1 MNIIIRQPALS
12 SNNVPIIREINK
24 EACLVSNEAIMA
36 IDASTTNSG
45 IAILRRNDGAL
56 YYSISVARDKKNE
69 NPVEYKIK
77 IKEFVK
83 DLLLQ
88 NRNITKV
95 FYEEPFIGYSTSV
108 SNLMMLRTFVDEILI
123 ENKETLGYV
132 EKIEVNNKKWKA
144 IFIAPE
150 KCPNN
155 TELEKKAVRDK
166 LEKYMPYMSIVTQDE
181 IDAIGLGFSAVLSE
195 RSGNNNIESV
205 RKTAPFKYDVEFIGS
220 DDDDT
225 MLEDFMSL
233 YSGPKKILEN
243 GILLTY
249 CGASENFD
257 NHVYK
262 NMGSD
267 DKVLIVRFD
276 STKHGN
282 LILKYR
288 IGNLS
293 ATYSYIY
300 AVVWRKLRR

>member
-69 NPVEYKIK
+69 SPVEYKIK